1 MNTHKSSRD
10 GNFSSSKKFDD
21 ITYQRDFESGQ
32 LAAIRG
38 KHSNNCPFRLP
49 DRKAAWQCGFRD
61 ATYENVSNTQVAAPE
76 MALGHILKIRH
87 ELLSKE
93 IIR

>member
-1 MNTHKSSRD
+1 MLKTVRG
-10 GNFSSSKKFDD
+10 GNFSPSKKFDD

-38 KHSNNCPFRLP
+38 KHSNDCTFRLP

-76 MALGHILKIRH
+76 MALGHILAIR
-87 ELLSKE
+87 EKFLTK
-93 IIR
+93 